1 VVEERRI
8 EHMRIVE
15 EQRIEQERLQK
26 EIAAQ

>member
-1 VVEERRI
+1 MEERRI